1 MSMTPLA
8 YIVAGPLADNVFRP
22 LLVEGGALAGSVGQL
37 IGVGP
42 GRGTGFMFMVI
53 GALSVLVAAAG
64 YLSPRVRNV
73 EDELPDVMPDTEES
87 SVGENAETEQV
98 ESQPALSQA
107 D

>member
-53 GALSVLVAAAG
+53 GALSILVAAAG
-64 YLSPRVRNV
+64 YLNPRVRNV
-73 EDELPDVMPDTEES
+73 EDELPDVMPDEEES
-87 SVGENAETEQV
+87 SAGEQADPEQV
-98 ESQPALSQA
+98 EPHPALSQA

>member
-8 YIVAGPLADNVFRP
+8 YIAAGPLADNVFRP

-42 GRGTGFMFMVI
+42 GRGTGFMFIVV

-64 YLSPRVRNV
+64 YLNPRVRNV
-73 EDELPDVMPDTEES
+73 EDELPDVMPDEEETATGESTE
-87 SVGENAETEQV
+87 AEQV